1 MTKPSE
7 TAVLTELRSTTLAYL
22 SDADFKEVEKAV
34 ERDGILSLK
43 GSVATVV
50 KDAVLKHGT
59 HNQSS
64 HGKGG
69 KGGRGGGGGGGT
81 NPGAG
86 SRLRGLMDRARQ
98 QGAPSPARV
107 KEARTALEAKAR
119 EAGKSDTQMS
129 QGMKAG
135 FLSAAKTADDKE
147 GFERLLESAK
157 TAFEKPQPTDFIM
170 GIYAGISNAKS
181 LYPDVFGGD

>member
-1 MTKPSE
+1 MTNSSE
-7 TAVLTELRSTTLAYL
+7 AAVLAALRRTTLAYL
-22 SDADFKEVEKAV
+22 TDLDFKEVEKAV
-34 ERDGILSLK
+34 ERDGILSLQ
-43 GSVATVV
+43 GSVGTIV
-50 KDAVLKHGT
+50 KSAVAKHGS

-69 KGGRGGGGGGGT
+69 KGGGGGG
-81 NPGAG
+81 
-86 SRLRGLMDRARQ
+86 S
-98 QGAPSPARV
+98 APTPARV
-107 KEARTALEAKAR
+107 KEARTGLEAKAR

-170 GIYAGISNAKS
+170 GIYAGMSNAKS
-181 LYPDVFGGD
+181 LYPDVFGGN